1 MKKLIAVSLMGLS
14 FGAMAEAVD
23 YKHCKTAFNPAFG
36 PDKTFPFVLGD
47 DGKVKAH
54 KDVKYKF
61 DSKTKV
67 ETMTYKGHG
76 YGGPGTGNEQEIL
89 IKRDEDGTITQVIYN
104 SKFPGVK
111 TKTGLGAKNPF
122 FGMGMPGPGVGIGY
136 PGGGFGGY
144 GGMYAGPTK
153 SSTVFDVKVKDGKC
167 FPYRNVG
174 LFESAGN
181 THKTFNGDIQLC
193 YDINK
198 MLKEEAKEGSKANKL
213 KQCYDDYQKQSD
225 KILKSHL
232 KRNDDLYN
240 PKDADEVQSPWGSG
254 GYFGNLEEG
263 EFSDGAPAGNG
274 SGGSGGY
281 GYGYA
286 GGFAGSIDNI
296 VQNQMFNPAQKVKML
311 SAYCSFPYGGM
322 KEMLEDEGLFKEEPK
337 GGEGSGGG
345 TAKKDKSLQK

>member
-23 YKHCKTAFNPAFG
+23 YKHCKAAFNPAFG

-47 DGKVKAH
+47 DGKIKAH

-67 ETMTYKGHG
+67 ETMTYKPKQGFG
-76 YGGPGTGNEQEIL
+76 ANTEQEIV

-104 SKFPGVK
+104 SKFEGLK
-111 TKTGLGAKNPF
+111 TKTGLGAKNPY

-144 GGMYAGPTK
+144 GGMYAGPSK

-181 THKTFNGDIQLC
+181 THKTFNGDVQLC
-193 YDINK
+193 YDITK
-198 MLKEEAKEGSKANKL
+198 KLKEEGTDGSKASKL
-213 KQCYDDYQKQSD
+213 KQCYDDYQKGAS

-232 KRNDDLYN
+232 NRNDDLYN

-263 EFSDGAPAGNG
+263 EFSDGTSAPAG
-274 SGGSGGY
+274 GGY
-281 GYGYA
+281 GYP

-296 VQNQMFNPAQKVKML
+296 VQNQMFNPAQKLKML
-311 SAYCSFPYGGM
+311 EAYCSFPYGGM
-322 KEMLEDEGLFKEEPK
+322 AEMLKDEGLFKEEPK